1 MKMKKL
7 FTVVLAASMLL
18 SVPVYAEETIPE
30 NVQSEYIE
38 TEAVEVETEV
48 EVIESEV
55 TETVAQDV
63 ETDLQ
68 IEMEAVQKDDKFL
81 NGEENDLEQAVKD
94 AYNSLINKNN
104 NKNNQTNINQ
114 NQTETPKKED
124 GVTAFVRRLYTKVL
138 NRQPDKNGLNDWVSQ
153 LKNRTKTGAEVAQ
166 GFICS
171 QELYKRNLSNSAYV
185 EMLYETFFDRASD
198 KGGKTY
204 WMNQLSTGMSRNYV
218 FRGFANSAEFQKICD
233 KYNITRGTI
242 VLKDPMDQNEGI
254 TKFVYRCYQKFLGR
268 KADIAGL
275 NDWCNR
281 LLTGKI
287 NAKQAAEGFVMSR
300 EFASMNLNYYNY
312 VETMYWGLFD
322 RKADAVGLESWV
334 NKLMSGFEFIDI
346 FNGFADSQEFRKLA
360 ASFGLSNNWKSVPFC
375 YLVDNGIYTLEF
387 PLSWKGKFAEAGDGF
402 YTMYYYP
409 DGQKLTNSAYAV
421 EIATVLF
428 LEDLDDVDKYP
439 SYEVLGYSDTFD
451 VYAVALY
458 PTDVPFD
465 DYHNNIAIRYF
476 NMTSC
481 IPYVFKSIVF
491 K

>member
-1 MKMKKL
+1 MKIKKIL
-7 FTVVLAASMLL
+7 AVALAASVLI
-18 SVPVYAEETIPE
+18 SFPVYAEETIPE

-38 TEAVEVETEV
+38 TEAAEAETEV
-48 EVIESEV
+48 VVIESEV
-55 TETVAQDV
+55 KETVVQV
-63 ETDLQ
+63 IETELQ

-81 NGEENDLEQAVKD
+81 NSEENDLEQAIKD

-124 GVTAFVRRLYTKVL
+124 DVTAFVRRLYTKVL

-254 TKFVYRCYQKFLGR
+254 TKFVYR
-268 KADIAGL
+268 
-275 NDWCNR
+275 
-281 LLTGKI
+281 
-287 NAKQAAEGFVMSR
+287 
-300 EFASMNLNYYNY
+300 
-312 VETMYWGLFD
+312 
-322 RKADAVGLESWV
+322 
-334 NKLMSGFEFIDI
+334 
-346 FNGFADSQEFRKLA
+346 
-360 ASFGLSNNWKSVPFC
+360 
-375 YLVDNGIYTLEF
+375 
-387 PLSWKGKFAEAGDGF
+387 
-402 YTMYYYP
+402 
-409 DGQKLTNSAYAV
+409 
-421 EIATVLF
+421 
-428 LEDLDDVDKYP
+428 
-439 SYEVLGYSDTFD
+439 
-451 VYAVALY
+451 
-458 PTDVPFD
+458 
-465 DYHNNIAIRYF
+465 
-476 NMTSC
+476 
-481 IPYVFKSIVF
+481 
-491 K
+491 